1 MNGHAFLSLTESRL
15 EHVGVS
21 FGFQIQVIDIL
32 ENLVRIVDHLVL
44 TIDHRRGREI
54 GNACSMR
61 VTLCIDLYMP
71 GFGHHGSSHSIG

>member
-32 ENLVRIVDHLVL
+32 ENLVCIVDHLAL
-44 TIDHRRGREI
+44 TIDHRRGKRDRKRLQY
-54 GNACSMR
+54 ALLYVLSFTYRDLDSMDQAI
-61 VTLCIDLYMP
+61 L
-71 GFGHHGSSHSIG
+71 